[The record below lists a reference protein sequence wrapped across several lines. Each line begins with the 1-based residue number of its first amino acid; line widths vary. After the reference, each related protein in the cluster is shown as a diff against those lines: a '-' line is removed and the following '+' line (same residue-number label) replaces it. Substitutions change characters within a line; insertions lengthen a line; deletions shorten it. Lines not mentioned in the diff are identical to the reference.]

1 VTPYRVSWLP
11 IGFGRILECRFGGG
25 SQQLLT
31 ISRPEARL
39 ATCLALS
46 PLVGVIV
53 LSAKMAKADGIV
65 AADEVKAFKEAFR
78 VSATEMKQVAPVFN
92 SQAGRSQLR
101 GLRRTARHNLQR
113 QSKVA

>member
-1 VTPYRVSWLP
+1 MPFT
-11 IGFGRILECRFGGG
+11 
-25 SQQLLT
+25 
-31 ISRPEARL
+31 
-39 ATCLALS
+39 
-46 PLVGVIV
+46 VGVIV

-65 AADEVKAFKEAFR
+65 AAYEVKAFKEAFR